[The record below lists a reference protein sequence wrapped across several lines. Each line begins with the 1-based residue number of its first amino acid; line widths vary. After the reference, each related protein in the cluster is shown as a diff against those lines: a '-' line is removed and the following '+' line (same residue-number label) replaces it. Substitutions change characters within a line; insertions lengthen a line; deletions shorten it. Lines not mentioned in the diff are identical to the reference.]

1 MPRYIFSFVAAECLP
16 GRCGKGTACFREN
29 PINKGIAMD
38 KMRALCFCCLV
49 LCTFSPGI
57 SGVQIMGH
65 DANIA
70 AFVDINAAG
79 TMPDADQK
87 IIDNLPTSGPY
98 QSVPGSSVKT
108 SPGVGLR
115 CGLRFPISQKV
126 SLFRNDV
133 TFDIGSS
140 LGFTIGPH
148 METKIF
154 EMTDTFTND
163 YRSYYFRLL
172 LEGGGQ
178 MALSSIFSVR
188 LGVGLGLGVGTSSQV
203 FTVSNATQPKAS
215 STSLG
220 GTWELSPALVLSLGK
235 IGIEAGM
242 RLAMFPTIAGEES
255 AKELKWFSYY
265 GGYLGVS
272 F

>member
-16 GRCGKGTACFREN
+16 GRCGKGTAYFREN

-49 LCTFSPGI
+49 LCIFSPGI

-70 AFVDINAAG
+70 ASVDLNSAG
-79 TMPDADQK
+79 NMPDADQEML
-87 IIDNLPTSGPY
+87 DNSPTSGPY
-98 QSVPGSSVKT
+98 TVLPGSLVKT
-108 SPGVGLR
+108 TPGVGLR

-133 TFDIGSS
+133 AFDIGSS

-148 METKIF
+148 METIKNIPS
-154 EMTDTFTND
+154 DTFGTD
-163 YRSYYFRLL
+163 YKSYYFRLL
-172 LEGGGQ
+172 VEGGGR
-178 MALSSIFSVR
+178 MALSSVFSVR
-188 LGVGLGLGVGTSSQV
+188 LGMGLGLGIGTTSQK
-203 FTVSNATQPKAS
+203 FTVSNVTQPKAS
-215 STSLG
+215 STSLS

-242 RLAMFPTIAGEES
+242 RLTMFPSIAGEES

-265 GGYLGVS
+265 GGYVGVS